1 MAQWMSSAKHVPGTH
16 SKWLGFLILLS
27 DFHISLNAVSIQHQD
42 QLCILTEGLSCTEVG
57 GEGSKRYIV
66 SAPAEL
72 AGWGWTD
79 CKCQWVADIGLTS
92 SACSGFSCP

>member
-1 MAQWMSSAKHVPGTH
+1 MAQWLSSAKHVPDTH
-16 SKWLGFLILLS
+16 SKWSGFLILFS

-66 SAPAEL
+66 SAPPQRWQ
-72 AGWGWTD
+72 AGDGQT
-79 CKCQWVADIGLTS
+79 L
-92 SACSGFSCP
+92 SARRWQTLV